1 MEMVE
6 FDREFVERT
15 KWIIENTSCKY
26 EITLLLNCMLALVA
40 LPTERTK
47 SKGDADF
54 QNRCVSKLK
63 EMKVIEKESTD
74 DQTFRTVK
82 NALSHMYVEPVN
94 QGKAITHI
102 KIYDK
107 FPGRNQFHTKLVFN
121 VQQLKEFALFVAD
134 QHLERFTDKTISS

>member
-63 EMKVIEKESTD
+63 EMKVIEKESCLGAGQSRPAAGGVARSAVQAKEHGNRRVVAEEHGVYGLPAKRD
-74 DQTFRTVK
+74 LCEVFHRWGRTF
-82 NALSHMYVEPVN
+82 Y
-94 QGKAITHI
+94 
-102 KIYDK
+102 
-107 FPGRNQFHTKLVFN
+107 PGVSCGL
-121 VQQLKEFALFVAD
+121 
-134 QHLERFTDKTISS
+134 